1 MLSEK
6 ELSTLNAIY
15 WYFGVLLGKSR
26 LNHDTENSKILG
38 ALIEEL
44 PKFYTDM
51 AFVCKLNNGETGLTP
66 EKEYEYVGRGFVD
79 PFYRLTH
86 NNDDCYFYVQDTLEE
101 VEKSDFSS
109 IEKKRNLGIG
119 VDIDGI
125 NALLP
130 LIILIMSHHKVLLKN
145 AGIHLESIDIS
156 SITGRGDIAC
166 LSQSDRITLGGK
178 LLNREQQI
186 QIHDTLDHFINIKM
200 NSNNN
205 LSMNILNGF
214 IFCLGV
220 ATVALAFTVFHFATA
235 GTGLI
240 ISTLGACLMGGSLG
254 FFISHYENTQKAEE
268 HSFGF
273 SP

>member
-6 ELSTLNAIY
+6 ELSTLNALN
-15 WYFGVLLGKSR
+15 WYFGVLSGKAR

-38 ALIEEL
+38 ALIEKL
-44 PKFYTDM
+44 PEFYPDM

-86 NNDDCYFYVQDTLEE
+86 NNDDCYFYVQDILEE
-101 VEKSDFSS
+101 VEKSDFGS
-109 IEKKRNLGIG
+109 IEKKRHLGIG

-130 LIILIMSHHKVLLKN
+130 LIILIMSQHKILLKN
-145 AGIHLESIDIS
+145 AGIQLESIDIR
-156 SITGRGDIAC
+156 SITGRGNIAC
-166 LSQSDRITLGGK
+166 LSQTDRIALGK
-178 LLNREQQI
+178 RLLNREQQI
-186 QIHDTLDHFINIKM
+186 QIHNTLDHFINIKM

-205 LSMNILNGF
+205 LSMHILNGF

-220 ATVALAFTVFHFATA
+220 ATVALAYTVLHAATA
-235 GTGLI
+235 GIGFIVGL
-240 ISTLGACLMGGSLG
+240 LGASIMGGSLG
-254 FFISHYENTQKAEE
+254 FFISHYEHTQKAEE
-268 HSFGF
+268 HSFSF
-273 SP
+273 SR